1 MTRFLGSF
9 TVAAK
14 LRLVVGASALALA
27 ALVGQA
33 VRVLESRMLEERE
46 AKVRAAVETV
56 HGVLGEHAR
65 LVSEGRVTREEAQAA
80 AILTIRALRY
90 EGSEYFWVNDLA
102 PRMIVHPIKPELD
115 GKDLANEVDPS
126 GKRLFMEF
134 VDTARRRGAGVVAY
148 LWPKPGSREP
158 VRKISYVKL
167 FEPWGWV
174 VGSGVYLDDLEAA
187 TAHEAWRILGVALA
201 IVAVL
206 VLGAAI
212 VIRSITGPLAGAI
225 GVAERI
231 ARGDLREAVAVTR
244 RDELGRLQAAMAAMA
259 EKLAAV
265 IAEVRA
271 GAGALGGAAQ
281 QVAETSQLLSQGTGE
296 QAASVEETS
305 ASLEEMNASISRNAE
320 GARETASAATA
331 GAGRAEEGGR
341 AVAETVAAMK
351 AITERISV
359 VEEIAYQTNL
369 LALNAAIEAARAGE
383 HGRGF
388 AVVAAE
394 VRKLAERAQKAAK
407 EIGTLAGSSVAVS
420 ERSATLIR
428 ELVPG
433 IRSTAELV
441 QEVAA
446 ASQEQAAGVEQVSRA
461 MAVVDQ
467 TTQRNAAAAE
477 ELSSTA
483 EELAAQAESLQ
494 RLVGFFQVRDEL
506 GSAPSSTAPAD
517 STPKPLP
524 PPSTRSRPLLEDG
537 AGWTAWRGGAGP
549 EPESRPL
556 PKAGGAR
563 A

>member
-1 MTRFLGSF
+1 MRRFLGSL
-9 TVAAK
+9 TISTK
-14 LRLVVGASALALA
+14 LRLVVGASAVALA
-27 ALVGQA
+27 ALVWQA

-56 HGVLGEHAR
+56 HGMLGEHSR
-65 LVSEGRVTREEAQAA
+65 LAEGGGTTRAEAQAA
-80 AILTIRALRY
+80 AIRTIRALRY

-102 PRMIVHPIKPELD
+102 PRMIVHPMKPELD
-115 GKDLANEVDPS
+115 GKDLSDEVDPT
-126 GKRLFMEF
+126 GKRLFIEF
-134 VDTARRRGAGVVAY
+134 VDTARRHGGGLVAY
-148 LWPKPGSREP
+148 RWPKPGSHEP

-187 TAHEAWRILGVALA
+187 AAREAWRIVGAALA

-206 VLGAAI
+206 VLGAAM
-212 VIRSITGPLAGAI
+212 VVRSITGPLAGAI
-225 GVAERI
+225 RVAERI

-244 RDELGRLQAAMAAMA
+244 EDELGRLEAAMGAMA
-259 EKLAAV
+259 DKLAVV
-265 IAEVRA
+265 IAEVRG
-271 GAGALGGAAQ
+271 GAEALGGASQ
-281 QVAETSQLLSQGTGE
+281 QVAETSQILSQGTGE
-296 QAASVEETS
+296 QAASVEEAS
-305 ASLEEMNASISRNAE
+305 ASLEEMAASISRNAE
-320 GARETASAATA
+320 GARETAAAATS
-331 GAGRAEEGGR
+331 GAARAEEGGR
-341 AVAETVAAMK
+341 AVAETVGAMK

-394 VRKLAERAQKAAK
+394 VRKLAERSQKAAK
-407 EIGTLAGSSVAVS
+407 EIGALAGSSVAVA
-420 ERSATLIR
+420 ERSASLIR

-446 ASQEQAAGVEQVSRA
+446 ASEQQAAGVEQVSRA

-467 TTQRNAAAAE
+467 TTQRNTAAAE

-483 EELAAQAESLQ
+483 EEMAAQAESLQ
-494 RLVGFFQVRDEL
+494 QLVGFFQVRDAPRPAASAKPRPEPEQPP
-506 GSAPSSTAPAD
+506 APSRRMLA
-517 STPKPLP
+517 
-524 PPSTRSRPLLEDG
+524 EG
-537 AGWTAWRGGAGP
+537 AGWTAWRSGSGSDP
-549 EPESRPL
+549 QSPPL
-556 PKAGGAR
+556 QPAR
-563 A
+563 AVRS